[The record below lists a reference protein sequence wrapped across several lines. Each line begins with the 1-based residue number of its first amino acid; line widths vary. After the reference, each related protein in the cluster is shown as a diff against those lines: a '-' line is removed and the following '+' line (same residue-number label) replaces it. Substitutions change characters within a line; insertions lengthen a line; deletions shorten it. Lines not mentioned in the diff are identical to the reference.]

1 MSRLENLRKIF
12 LQKADALLITNELNV
27 KYLGGVDYTDG
38 FLLITRNNAYL
49 FADGRYIEVAKRD
62 ANKDFEVVLLNKRLT
77 EHIKDCIPEKSTIF
91 YEDSTV
97 TCAKLSAYLRGLE
110 NATLLPMGTLVEKL
124 RNVKDGEEK
133 QNIIKAQGITEA
145 AFEHILGYISP
156 DVTERDVALE
166 IEYFMRKNGADGI
179 AFDTIVVSGSASS
192 LPHGVPRDIKLQ
204 KGFLTMDFG
213 AKFNGYCS
221 DMTRTVCIGKPT
233 DEMKRVYDTVLL
245 AQKSA
250 LEYIAAGKKCADADK
265 IARDIIDKAGYGK
278 CFSHSLGHGV
288 GLYIHEDIS
297 LSPRSQG
304 VFEKGNVVTVEPG
317 IYLEGKFGV
326 RTEDM
331 VYVTENGCENLTKAR
346 KELIIL

>member
-12 LQKADALLITNELNV
+12 PQKADALLITNELNV
-27 KYLGGVDYTDG
+27 KYLGGVDFSDG
-38 FLLITRNNAYL
+38 FLLITRKNAYL

-62 ANKDFEVVLLNKRLT
+62 AAKGFEVVLLDRKRT
-77 EHIKDCIPEKSTIF
+77 ELIKACIPEKSTVF
-91 YEDSTV
+91 YEDNTV
-97 TCAKLSAYLRGLE
+97 TCSELSSYLRGLE
-110 NATLLPMGTLVEKL
+110 NATFLPMGALVEGL
-124 RNVKDGEEK
+124 RNVKDEGEK
-133 QNIIKAQGITEA
+133 QNIIKAQRITEA
-145 AFEHILGYISP
+145 AFEHILDFISP

-179 AFDTIVVSGSASS
+179 AFDTIAVSGSASS

-213 AKFNGYCS
+213 AKFNGYCA

-233 DEMKRVYDTVLL
+233 DEMKKVYDTVLK

-250 LEYIAAGKKCADADK
+250 LEYISAGKKCSDADK
-265 IARDIIDKAGYGK
+265 VARDIIASASYGK

-288 GLYIHEDIS
+288 GLYIHEGIS
-297 LSPRSQG
+297 LSPRSQAAL
-304 VFEKGNVVTVEPG
+304 EKGNVVTVEPG
-317 IYLEGKFGV
+317 IYLEGRFGV
-326 RTEDM
+326 RIEDM
-331 VYVTENGCENLTKAR
+331 VYVTENGCENLTKAK